1 MALIADDARDRAEQL
16 TLLTERLTGLI
27 LEDTRRIEARE
38 PLLEGAEGEEKNRL
52 ANAYRLEL
60 ARIKQDP
67 ALINTAPAPLLAV
80 LKTKTAILQAAL
92 ERHDLALGAVKLVA
106 EGLVEALAQET
117 VRQRTGQRGYGAT
130 GGVDTAGSPCPAV
143 LDRSA

>member
-1 MALIADDARDRAEQL
+1 
-16 TLLTERLTGLI
+16 
-27 LEDTRRIEARE
+27 
-38 PLLEGAEGEEKNRL
+38 
-52 ANAYRLEL
+52 
-60 ARIKQDP
+60 
-67 ALINTAPAPLLAV
+67 LAV